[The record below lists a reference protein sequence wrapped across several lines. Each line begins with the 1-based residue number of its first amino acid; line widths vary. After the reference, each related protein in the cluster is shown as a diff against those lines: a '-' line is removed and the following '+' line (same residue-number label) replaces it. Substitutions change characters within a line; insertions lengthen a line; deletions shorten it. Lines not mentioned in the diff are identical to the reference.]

1 MSAVKELVKKI
12 VADNKVAVFSKTYC
26 SFSIRAKDLFDDL
39 QVDYKA
45 IELNEHPEGDAIQSS
60 LTELTKQSTVPNI
73 FINQQHIGGCSDLQ
87 AAHSSGKLL
96 KLLKEAGISVKDF

>member
-26 SFSIRAKDLFDDL
+26 SFSIRAKNLFDNL

-45 IELNEHPEGDAIQSS
+45 IELNEHPEGDAIQNS

-73 FINQQHIGGCSDLQ
+73 
-87 AAHSSGKLL
+87 LL
-96 KLLKEAGISVKDF
+96 ISNTLAVAVTFKPPILPENF